1 MTVPSALQGL
11 RVYDASMG
19 IAGPSCTEMMALSGA
34 EVIKIEPPGGDWCRG
49 IGQRFNGLAAH
60 FLTYNRGKKS
70 IVLDLKSAEGRAIA
84 RRLIA
89 SCDIVVESFR
99 PGVMKRLGLDY
110 ETLAAAQ
117 PQLIYLSIS
126 GFGQTGPYASLPA
139 FDTVIQAFSGWM
151 HINRGSDGAP
161 VLMDHLVVDIATGLY
176 AFQACCTALIAQLR
190 FGRGTYIDASLMA
203 TAAALLA
210 PRLTEHI
217 LADGQPKRS
226 YDAPMG
232 VWPTADGLLALVIKD
247 QPEFR
252 ALCDLMNCTDLAQD
266 SRFASREARM
276 ANARPLSE
284 LVGAAL
290 KRRGAAEW
298 ETLLRAKGVTGAKV
312 RTFGEFLDDPHVRAG
327 NVVREVGQPGLGK
340 TPLVSIP
347 GLPNGA
353 SLAGAPRIGEHGQEI
368 LTGIGLS
375 PSEIDTLLEAGTVGR
390 GADAFS

>member
-1 MTVPSALQGL
+1 
-11 RVYDASMG
+11 
-19 IAGPSCTEMMALSGA
+19 
-34 EVIKIEPPGGDWCRG
+34 
-49 IGQRFNGLAAH
+49 
-60 FLTYNRGKKS
+60 
-70 IVLDLKSAEGRAIA
+70 
-84 RRLIA
+84 
-89 SCDIVVESFR
+89 
-99 PGVMKRLGLDY
+99 
-110 ETLAAAQ
+110 
-117 PQLIYLSIS
+117 
-126 GFGQTGPYASLPA
+126 
-139 FDTVIQAFSGWM
+139 
-151 HINRGSDGAP
+151 
-161 VLMDHLVVDIATGLY
+161 
-176 AFQACCTALIAQLR
+176 
-190 FGRGTYIDASLMA
+190 
-203 TAAALLA
+203 
-210 PRLTEHI
+210 
-217 LADGQPKRS
+217 
-226 YDAPMG
+226 
-232 VWPTADGLLALVIKD
+232 
-247 QPEFR
+247 
-252 ALCDLMNCTDLAQD
+252 
-266 SRFASREARM
+266 M